1 MNANASSISTITRRL
16 AAGVATAS
24 LALFQTPAGAED
36 IDLFV
41 QPAGENGGVPNV
53 LILLD
58 NTANW
63 EQPFEAEIAA
73 ITEAVSAL
81 EVVDDDGEDVLFR
94 LGLMMFTETG
104 NPNNNIEGGY
114 VRSAVRNLD
123 EDYKA
128 KFIALLNDLHDVQD
142 RSNGGKAAITM
153 MEAYYYFAGQNP
165 RSGNNKVKTDYLGNP
180 TGSAEDQAIYD
191 LPGNALPQR
200 DGSRAAGPPYNSPVM
215 EGSCGQ
221 NFIIYLSNG
230 PAQDNSSDNT
240 AARNGLQTEG
250 GDTTTIPISPTGSM
264 SSMADEWSR
273 WMEQSPYAIT
283 TYTIDVNPGSTG
295 QGPGWT
301 ALLKSMAT
309 VSRGK
314 YFAVNAT
321 GDGSQ
326 VALALK
332 TIFSEIQSVN
342 TVFAS
347 VALPVSVNTEG
358 TYLNQIYVGMFRPD
372 RDALPRWVGNL
383 KQYKLG
389 ITAGRLDTQDA
400 DSNSAINSATGFITE
415 CARSFWT
422 PATVDSY
429 WSFRPQG
436 ACLTTAG
443 SRNSNYPD
451 GNVVEKGAQ
460 AYQLRAPTTQR
471 SPFKT
476 CLDADCVPPL
486 VDFSTSTVTAAELG
500 VATDAE
506 RDELVTWARGL
517 DMDDVDLLDGVDGD
531 ENNNGVTA
539 SDTPPERRPSFHGDV
554 VHSRPVAINMGT
566 DALPEVVVIY
576 GGNDGVLR
584 AVNGNRGEPNPSNDP
599 NPQPIAGIGAGKEMW
614 SFIAPEFYP
623 HIKRLRDNTTPISFF
638 GNTFEPPP
646 TPLPKPYGFDGPIT
660 AHRSG
665 TTLWLYAALRRG
677 GRSIYAFDAS
687 SIATN
692 PANVTLKWR
701 QGCPNM
707 ADDVG
712 CSGVM
717 TDIGQTWSAPIV
729 MKAAGYDDGAATDPQ
744 ALPLLIMG
752 GGYDNC
758 EDADPDTCGTTKGN
772 RIFVLD
778 AHTGNV
784 VTSFPTTRGV
794 VADVFVMRDDAGLA
808 KWAYAVDL
816 GGNVYRIGSGVDT
829 NAEFGATDP
838 ATEWTMI
845 KIASL
850 GCATASTGCTPTRKF
865 MMPLD
870 VVVDHDGTHVL
881 LIGSGDREKP
891 LQGFGSAFGVNNYFF
906 RVNDRPWVA
915 DWLSSEQTTCSTEL
929 ICLNSLLNIGA
940 TNPDPNDLLAHPK
953 GWRLALAQGEQ
964 VVTSAITVFGTT
976 TFSTHEPVD
985 PSTIGGCTSNLGTA
999 RVYNISYDNAA
1010 SQNDTL
1016 SRSEVIVGGG
1026 LPPSPVAG
1034 MVTLDDG
1041 TVMPFLIGGDPT
1053 SPLRGSEPTPSGLAE
1068 QPKGVT
1074 YWYIHK

>member
-1 MNANASSISTITRRL
+1 V
-16 AAGVATAS
+16 AAAS
-24 LALFQTPAGAED
+24 LALFQLPAGAED

-63 EQPFEAEIAA
+63 EQPFTAEIAA
-73 ITEAVSAL
+73 ITEAVDAL
-81 EVVDDDGEDVLFR
+81 EVLADDGEGVQFR

-104 NPNNNIEGGY
+104 SPNNNIDGGY
-114 VRSAVRNLD
+114 IRSAVRNLD

-128 KFIALLNDLHDVQD
+128 KFIDLLNGLHQVQD
-142 RSNGGKAAITM
+142 RSNGGKAGITM

-165 RSGNNKVKTDYLGNP
+165 RSGNNKVKTDYTGN
-180 TGSAEDQAIYD
+180 TDGDAETDAVHA
-191 LPGNALPQR
+191 LPGNALSQR
-200 DGSRAAGPPYNSPVM
+200 NGSRAAGPPYNSPVM
-215 EGSCGQ
+215 DGSCGQ

-314 YFAVNAT
+314 YFAVNAA

-358 TYLNQIYVGMFRPD
+358 TYLNQIYIGMFRPD
-372 RDALPRWVGNL
+372 RDAFPRWVGNL

-400 DSNSAINSATGFITE
+400 DSASAINSNTGFITE

-422 PATVDSY
+422 PNVLDSY

-436 ACLTTAG
+436 ACLTIAG

-451 GNVVEKGAQ
+451 GNVVEKGGQ
-460 AYQLRAPTTQR
+460 AYKLRAPTTQR
-471 SPFKT
+471 SSFKT
-476 CLDADCVPPL
+476 CSDATCTPPL
-486 VDFSTSTVTAAELG
+486 VDFDTSNITAGELG

-506 RDELVTWARGL
+506 RNELVTWARGL
-517 DMDDVDLLDGVDGD
+517 DMDDVDLLDGIDGD
-531 ENNNGVTA
+531 ENINGVTA

-566 DALPEVVVIY
+566 DAAPQVVVFY

-584 AVNGNRGEPNPSNDP
+584 AVNGNRGEPNPSNLPD
-599 NPQPIAGIGAGKEMW
+599 PQPIAGVGAGKEMW
-614 SFIAPEFYP
+614 SFMAPEFYS

-660 AHRSG
+660 AYRNTS
-665 TTLWLYAALRRG
+665 TDPDTLWLYAALRRG
-677 GRSIYAFDAS
+677 GRSIYAFDIS
-687 SIATN
+687 TIDTS

-707 ADDVG
+707 TDDIG
-712 CSGVM
+712 CSGVI
-717 TDIGQTWSAPIV
+717 TDIGQTWSAPVV
-729 MKAAGYDDGAATDPQ
+729 MKAAGYSSGSA
-744 ALPLLIMG
+744 PLLIMG

-758 EDADPDTCGTTKGN
+758 EDADPDTCGTTKGD

-778 AHTGNV
+778 GNDGSV

-808 KWAYAVDL
+808 KWAYAVDM
-816 GGNVYRIGSGVDT
+816 GGNIYRIGSGVDT
-829 NAEFGATDP
+829 NEEFGATDP
-838 ATEWTMI
+838 ATEWTMV

-850 GCATASTGCTPTRKF
+850 GCSTAGGCSPGPTRKF

-870 VVVDHDGTHVL
+870 VVVDLDGTHVIL
-881 LIGSGDREKP
+881 AGSGDREKP
-891 LQGFGSAFGVNNYFF
+891 LQGFASAFGVDNYFF
-906 RVNDRPWVA
+906 RVNDRPWETE
-915 DWLSSEQTTCSTEL
+915 WLSDEQATCSTEV
-929 ICLNSLLNIGA
+929 ICIDSLLTIGA
-940 TNPDPNDLLAHPK
+940 TNPTGDELLAHPK
-953 GWRLALAQGEQ
+953 GWRLVMGPGEQ

-976 TFSTHEPVD
+976 TFSTHTPVD
-985 PSTIGGCTSNLGTA
+985 PSTTGGCTSNLGTA

-1010 SQNDTL
+1010 SRNDTL
-1016 SRSEVIVGGG
+1016 SRSEVVVGGG

-1053 SPLRGSEPTPSGLAE
+1053 SPLRGSEPEPSGLAD
-1068 QPKGVT
+1068 QSKGVT